1 MKHMLKHSVTA
12 LMRNAVGV
20 GLRWQHAWEGVLLIS
35 YSVCV
40 RVFKATR
47 FMKFIVVCQSKSRAE
62 TKNSWKYQKFQKK
75 EAELH

>member
-12 LMRNAVGV
+12 LMRNTVGV

-35 YSVCV
+35 YS
-40 RVFKATR
+40 
-47 FMKFIVVCQSKSRAE
+47 KSRAE
-62 TKNSWKYQKFQKK
+62 TKKSWKYQKFQKK